1 MTTQKKAFIEW
12 LSAKYSINFK
22 EELRIWK
29 TETVDTDYVNELFD
43 IALMEFGLT
52 RHQLESAN
60 RKADIIAV
68 RHYMM
73 YLLADKGWFSLLA
86 ISRKFGSR
94 DHSTVIH
101 AKNKIADLLQ
111 VNDARTI
118 STKQR
123 FDKYLNT
130 ITDATQEKEV

>member
-68 RHYMM
+68 RHYMI
-73 YLLADKGWFSLLA
+73 YLLHQTGFLTLIA
-86 ISRKFGSR
+86 IAKKFGSR
-94 DHSTVIH
+94 DHATIIH
-101 AKNKIADLLQ
+101 AKNKIADLLEI
-111 VNDARTI
+111 NDARTI

-123 FDKYLNT
+123 FDKHLNT
-130 ITDATQEKEV
+130 INNNDNNN

>member
-1 MTTQKKAFIEW
+1 MTAQKKAFIEW
-12 LSAKYSINFK
+12 LCAKYAINIK

-29 TETVDTDYVNELFD
+29 IETIDTDFVNELFD

-52 RHQLESAN
+52 RHQLESGN

-73 YLLADKGWFSLLA
+73 YLLAQKGWFSLLA
-86 ISRKFGSR
+86 ISRKIGSR

-101 AKNKIADLLQ
+101 EKNKIADLLEIK
-111 VNDARTI
+111 DARTI

-130 ITDATQEKEV
+130 IEQ

>member
-1 MTTQKKAFIEW
+1 MTAQKKAFIEW
-12 LSAKYSINFK
+12 LSAKYSINIK

-29 TETVDTDYVNELFD
+29 IETIDTDFVNELFD

-73 YLLADKGWFSLLA
+73 YLLAHKGWFSLVA

-101 AKNKIADLLQ
+101 AKNKISDLLEIK
-111 VNDARTI
+111 DPRTL
-118 STKQR
+118 STKER

-130 ITDATQEKEV
+130 IQQQ